1 MAVFVLDIWVGAEI
15 EIGLQSG
22 TGIVFEFDLG
32 FWVALVFGLVSW
44 VEPAFGLKA
53 WVELFGLRVGVEVG
67 GIVVPQ
73 LEAVVGL
80 RSWTV
85 VMFGLAARFEV
96 VVEAAA
102 SAGSELV
109 VCLLKGTGATVSAE
123 LVDQLWAIEFVAA
136 IA

>member
-73 LEAVVGL
+73 LEAAVGVVVGL

-123 LVDQLWAIEFVAA
+123 LVDQL
-136 IA
+136 